1 MLNMKRLLFA
11 SLTAFFLMVSCGPN
25 PEKSRMFLDKG
36 LDCLYTSQFDEAI
49 ELFDKAIKYDEN
61 NHEAY
66 FYRGCA
72 YSNNFNNDMAV
83 KDWNKAI
90 EIKQDYADPYFN
102 IGLLYRR
109 NNDYSMA
116 CYYFKLAEKYGR
128 QNMEDYV
135 KFCDYY

>member
-1 MLNMKRLLFA
+1 MKKILVLISA
-11 SLTAFFLMVSCGPN
+11 TIVLLMVSCGSN
-25 PEKSRMFLDKG
+25 PEKSRIYLDKG
-36 LDCLYTSQFDEAI
+36 IDYLYTSQFEEAI

-61 NHEAY
+61 NYEAY
-66 FYRGCA
+66 YYRGCA
-72 YSNNFNNDMAV
+72 YSNNFKKDQAF

-90 EIKQDYADPYFN
+90 EIKEDYPDPYFN

-109 NNDYSMA
+109 NNDYAMA

-135 KFCDYY
+135 KHCDYYE